1 MIRKMLYRTEREG
14 GGYTV
19 STVKP
24 PKGAKYRIRWRL
36 VADEGRAITDGE
48 NVVTV
53 IDLLHRKDC
62 EKWSDCEKPEEED
75 PTAIVA
81 AGTMPPSEEGGLE
94 TEPEQGPEAGKEGK
108 PVPEDQKG
116 EAYDD

>member
-1 MIRKMLYRTEREG
+1 MIRKMLYRTEREA

-19 STVKP
+19 SSARP
-24 PKGAKYRIRWRL
+24 PKGTRYKVRWRL

-53 IDLLHRKDC
+53 IDLQHRKDC
-62 EKWSDCEKPEEED
+62 EKWSDCEKPEEPDPAAIAAVAVISMD
-75 PTAIVA
+75 PTI
-81 AGTMPPSEEGGLE
+81 SEDDK
-94 TEPEQGPEAGKEGK
+94 PEAEQETS
-108 PVPEDQKG
+108 PENDREEG

>member
-1 MIRKMLYRTEREG
+1 MIRKMLYKTERED

-19 STVKP
+19 SAIRP
-24 PKGAKYRIRWRL
+24 PKGTKYKVRWWL
-36 VADEGRAITDGE
+36 IADEGRAITDGE

-62 EKWSDCEKPEEED
+62 EKWTDCEKPEEPD
-75 PTAIVA
+75 PAEIAAAVLISSEPAIPGDGESGA
-81 AGTMPPSEEGGLE
+81 EQEINPERDREE
-94 TEPEQGPEAGKEGK
+94 
-108 PVPEDQKG
+108 G

>member
-19 STVKP
+19 STVRP
-24 PKGAKYRIRWRL
+24 EKGTRYKIRWRL
-36 VADEGRAITDGE
+36 IADEGRAITDGE

-53 IDLLHRKDC
+53 IDLFHRKDC
-62 EKWSDCEKPEEED
+62 ERWTDCKKPEESD
-75 PTAIVA
+75 PAAIAAAVA
-81 AGTMPPSEEGGLE
+81 FPQSEEADE
-94 TEPEQGPEAGKEGK
+94 AGPEGDRE
-108 PVPEDQKG
+108 EG

>member
-1 MIRKMLYRTEREG
+1 MIRKMLYRTEREA

-19 STVKP
+19 SSARP
-24 PKGAKYRIRWRL
+24 PKGIRYKVRWRL

-53 IDLLHRKDC
+53 IDLQHRKDC
-62 EKWSDCEKPEEED
+62 EKWSDCEKPEEPD
-75 PTAIVA
+75 PAAIA
-81 AGTMPPSEEGGLE
+81 AAVVIPQSKDGEQETRPENDREE
-94 TEPEQGPEAGKEGK
+94 
-108 PVPEDQKG
+108 G

>member
-19 STVKP
+19 STVRP
-24 PKGAKYRIRWRL
+24 EKGIRYKVRWRL

-53 IDLLHRKDC
+53 IDLQHRKDC
-62 EKWSDCEKPEEED
+62 EKWSDCEKPEEPD
-75 PTAIVA
+75 PAAIASAVVI
-81 AGTMPPSEEGGLE
+81 P
-94 TEPEQGPEAGKEGK
+94 Q
-108 PVPEDQKG
+108 PEDGEQKMSPESDREGG

>member
-1 MIRKMLYRTEREG
+1 MLYRTEREG

-19 STVKP
+19 SSVRP
-24 PKGAKYRIRWRL
+24 PKGTRYKVRWRL

-53 IDLLHRKDC
+53 IDLQHRKDC
-62 EKWSDCEKPEEED
+62 EGWRDCEKPEEPD
-75 PTAIVA
+75 PAAIA
-81 AGTMPPSEEGGLE
+81 AVVPFPA
-94 TEPEQGPEAGKEGK
+94 GPEAGQE
-108 PVPEDQKG
+108 EDRDLEETGEG

>member
-19 STVKP
+19 STVRP
-24 PKGAKYRIRWRL
+24 EKGTRYKIRWRL
-36 VADEGRAITDGE
+36 IADEGRAITDGE

-53 IDLLHRKDC
+53 IDLFHRKDC
-62 EKWSDCEKPEEED
+62 ERWTDCKKPEESD
-75 PTAIVA
+75 PAAIASA
-81 AGTMPPSEEGGLE
+81 AFIPSEPAGLE
-94 TEPEQGPEAGKEGK
+94 NAESEAEDGEQEISPERDREE
-108 PVPEDQKG
+108 G